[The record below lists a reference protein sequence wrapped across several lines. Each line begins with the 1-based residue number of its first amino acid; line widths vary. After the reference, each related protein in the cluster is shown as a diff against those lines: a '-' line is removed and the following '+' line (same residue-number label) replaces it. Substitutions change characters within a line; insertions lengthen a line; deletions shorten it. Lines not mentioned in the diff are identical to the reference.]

1 MKSESIQHKRMP
13 WKMIFIGMGLCL
25 FAWVFDSFIDAFLFQ
40 EKSFI
45 SHLLKPTAVEIIMRS
60 CIMIVFIGFGAY
72 SSLMMSRLRTFE
84 KGLRE
89 SGQQYRSLVETA
101 QDAIFTLSPEG
112 TFTTLNPAFETITG
126 WPRAEYVGSNF
137 QSLIHPDDL
146 PLALDT
152 FKRLTAGQTPSPYE
166 LRILSQSGEYLTGE
180 IISAPQI
187 QDGKILGILGIARN
201 ITGRKRMEQSLKESE
216 AKYRDLFENAHDLI
230 QSVDPDGTFQYVN
243 RAWRETLGYTEE
255 EVARITLLDV
265 IHPDSRTHCMEMFQ
279 RIAAGE
285 KIDRIGATFVTKDGK
300 PVIVEGSVN
309 CSMVD
314 GRPVATRGIFRNITE
329 HKHTEEFIKNVLD
342 TVDEGFIV
350 ISRDFR
356 IASVNKA
363 YCSKHKLPSH
373 DIIGRHCYEISHH
386 MPSPCYES
394 GEDCAVRRTFATGE
408 PHTAVHTH
416 YDKEGNPVYTE
427 VKSFPLKNS
436 RGEIISAIEIH
447 NDITEKKKLEE
458 QLRHAQ
464 KMEAV
469 GTLAGGVA
477 HDFNNILT
485 AIIGYS
491 SLMQMKMD
499 ENDPLRSSV
508 NSILASTERAA
519 NLTQS
524 LLAFS
529 RKQIITPKHVD
540 MNTIVRRVEKLIER
554 LIGEDIEIT
563 QALHGEPL
571 PIKADAGQIEQI
583 MINLATN
590 ARDAMPQGGKLTIE
604 TGAVELGN
612 DYIKAHGYGK
622 PGKYA
627 LLTVTDTGT
636 GMDEKTVERIFD
648 PFFTTKSTGKGTG
661 LGLAIVYGIVKQH
674 SGYISVYS
682 EPGMGTTFKVYLPQI
697 KAVIEHAEP
706 VSASVPKGGT
716 ETLLVAE
723 DDSSV
728 RNLTTSVLQGFGYTV
743 IEASDGV
750 EAIQKYRDNKDTIQF
765 LILDVIMPRK
775 NGREAYDEIR
785 KINPAVKALFT
796 SGYTAEIIHKKGL
809 LEDGV
814 NFLSKPVSPKELLN
828 KVKEMLDGEARE
840 RVKAAM

>member
-1 MKSESIQHKRMP
+1 
-13 WKMIFIGMGLCL
+13 
-25 FAWVFDSFIDAFLFQ
+25 
-40 EKSFI
+40 
-45 SHLLKPTAVEIIMRS
+45 
-60 CIMIVFIGFGAY
+60 
-72 SSLMMSRLRTFE
+72 
-84 KGLRE
+84 
-89 SGQQYRSLVETA
+89 
-101 QDAIFTLSPEG
+101 
-112 TFTTLNPAFETITG
+112 
-126 WPRAEYVGSNF
+126 
-137 QSLIHPDDL
+137 
-146 PLALDT
+146 
-152 FKRLTAGQTPSPYE
+152 
-166 LRILSQSGEYLTGE
+166 
-180 IISAPQI
+180 
-187 QDGKILGILGIARN
+187 
-201 ITGRKRMEQSLKESE
+201 
-216 AKYRDLFENAHDLI
+216 
-230 QSVDPDGTFQYVN
+230 
-243 RAWRETLGYTEE
+243 
-255 EVARITLLDV
+255 
-265 IHPDSRTHCMEMFQ
+265 
-279 RIAAGE
+279 
-285 KIDRIGATFVTKDGK
+285 
-300 PVIVEGSVN
+300 
-309 CSMVD
+309 
-314 GRPVATRGIFRNITE
+314 
-329 HKHTEEFIKNVLD
+329 
-342 TVDEGFIV
+342 
-350 ISRDFR
+350 
-356 IASVNKA
+356 
-363 YCSKHKLPSH
+363 
-373 DIIGRHCYEISHH
+373 
-386 MPSPCYES
+386 
-394 GEDCAVRRTFATGE
+394 
-408 PHTAVHTH
+408 
-416 YDKEGNPVYTE
+416 
-427 VKSFPLKNS
+427 
-436 RGEIISAIEIH
+436 
-447 NDITEKKKLEE
+447 
-458 QLRHAQ
+458 
-464 KMEAV
+464 
-469 GTLAGGVA
+469 
-477 HDFNNILT
+477 
-485 AIIGYS
+485 
-491 SLMQMKMD
+491 
-499 ENDPLRSSV
+499 
-508 NSILASTERAA
+508 
-519 NLTQS
+519 
-524 LLAFS
+524 
-529 RKQIITPKHVD
+529 